1 MDTERGTFEYEH
13 KLYSLKI
20 LNEAQKLG
28 LISRDQY
35 IMKQNEFLRSIHF
48 QVDTEDDEVNSN
60 HAAELLRHTPQAY
73 EEYPTQGRP
82 PRKRIPSSRIRHMED
97 DQDDDLYTRP
107 SKRRRPSIPRPRPL
121 LTITEQDG
129 NELIEEREEE
139 DDGTGEPKLL
149 KSGLGAS
156 DDECASTPRGES
168 KHKTFS
174 EFIFAALRH
183 LGGEAEL
190 QELYQ
195 YVYENKEDIDPRF
208 AYRFKTGD
216 YKSNVRSTLH
226 NTGSFHKN
234 SSGKWTIDAPLKGRG
249 RM

>member
-1 MDTERGTFEYEH
+1 MDNEHGSYEYEH

-28 LISRDQY
+28 LINREQY
-35 IMKQNEFLRSIHF
+35 VMKQNEFLRSIHF
-48 QVDTEDDEVNSN
+48 SVDEEDDDANSN
-60 HAAELLRHTPQAY
+60 HAAELLRRTPHAY
-73 EEYPTQGRP
+73 HNEEEYLPQVRQT
-82 PRKRIPSSRIRHMED
+82 RKRTPSSRLRQM
-97 DQDDDLYTRP
+97 DDDIDDEPYSRI
-107 SKRRRPSIPRPRPL
+107 RRRRVSTPKYRQ
-121 LTITEQDG
+121 LTSTEDL
-129 NELIEEREEE
+129 NPIEGERGGE
-139 DDGTGEPKLL
+139 DEGERKLL
-149 KSGLGAS
+149 KALPSPEGDQELQGK
-156 DDECASTPRGES
+156 GEG

-208 AYRFKTGD
+208 SYRFKTGD

-234 SSGKWTIDAPLKGRG
+234 SNGKWTIDSPLKGRG

>member
-1 MDTERGTFEYEH
+1 MGDNESGSFEYEH

-28 LISRDQY
+28 LINREQY
-35 IMKQNEFLRSIHF
+35 KSKQNEFLRSIHF
-48 QVDTEDDEVNSN
+48 TIDDDDEEVNNN
-60 HAAELLRHTPQAY
+60 HAAELLRTTQSY
-73 EEYPTQGRP
+73 EEEYHPQGRP
-82 PRKRIPSSRIRHMED
+82 QRKRTPNRMRHLEEGLDEQICRPRKRRMSGLRHR
-97 DQDDDLYTRP
+97 L
-107 SKRRRPSIPRPRPL
+107 
-121 LTITEQDG
+121 G
-129 NELIEEREEE
+129 EEEGEEEE
-139 DDGTGEPKLL
+139 DGEQPLQKLI
-149 KSGLGAS
+149 KAS
-156 DDECASTPRGES
+156 PEGDEISREG

-183 LGGEAEL
+183 LGGAAEL

-195 YVYENKEDIDPRF
+195 YVFDNKDDIDPRF

-249 RM
+249 RTS

>member
-1 MDTERGTFEYEH
+1 MNVIDAERGSFEYEH

-28 LISRDQY
+28 LISREQY
-35 IMKQNEFLRSIHF
+35 IMKQNEFLRSINF
-48 QVDTEDDEVNSN
+48 QVDNEDEEVNNN
-60 HAAELLRHTPQAY
+60 HAAELLRHTPQHFV

-82 PRKRIPSSRIRHMED
+82 SRKRVPSSRMRQIED
-97 DQDDDLYTRP
+97 DLDDDAYRAP
-107 SKRRRPSIPRPRPL
+107 KRRRSSTPRVRPL
-121 LTITEQDG
+121 TGLEEG
-129 NELIEEREEE
+129 NEIDERDEDEE
-139 DDGTGEPKLL
+139 GEQKLL
-149 KSGLGAS
+149 KLAAS
-156 DDECASTPRGES
+156 DDDGIIIPRGES

-195 YVYENKEDIDPRF
+195 YVYENREDIDPRF

>member
-1 MDTERGTFEYEH
+1 MDNECGSYEYEH

-28 LISRDQY
+28 LINREQY
-35 IMKQNEFLRSIHF
+35 TAKQNEFLRSIHF
-48 QVDTEDDEVNSN
+48 SVDDADEEANTI
-60 HAAELLRHTPQAY
+60 HAAELLRTTQQHHHQSY
-73 EEYPTQGRP
+73 DEEYHPQGRI
-82 PRKRIPSSRIRHMED
+82 PRKRTPSSRMRHIED
-97 DQDDDLYTRP
+97 EQDDDYGRP
-107 SKRRRPSIPRPRPL
+107 RKRRLSAPRIRQ
-121 LTITEQDG
+121 LTNTEGENIEGDD
-129 NELIEEREEE
+129 EERREQKPRTIHSSP
-139 DDGTGEPKLL
+139 DGGDE
-149 KSGLGAS
+149 SGREG
-156 DDECASTPRGES
+156 

-208 AYRFKTGD
+208 SYRFKTGD

-249 RM
+249 RT